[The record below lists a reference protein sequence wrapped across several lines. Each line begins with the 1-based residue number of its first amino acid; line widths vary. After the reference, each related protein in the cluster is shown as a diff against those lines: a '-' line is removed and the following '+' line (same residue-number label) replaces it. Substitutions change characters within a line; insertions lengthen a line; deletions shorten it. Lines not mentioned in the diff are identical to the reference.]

1 MIQSAM
7 SGVEKGKQ
15 VAPSQIRPERL
26 AFVSRGARSSH
37 AGLREAPM
45 GDGGQSVPWRDPAEM
60 IKAVAALQDP
70 SAFAALFDLYA
81 PRVKTLLVRMGT
93 TAEIAEDI
101 AQETLLMVWQKAAFY
116 DPSRASPSAWIY
128 TIARNVRID
137 RLRRDKRARLHMH
150 FHEVEPDEPER
161 PDVAL
166 AGKEREQRLRAALGQ
181 LSEDQVRVVQL
192 SFFEG
197 RPHGD
202 IAGILDIPLGTVKS
216 RIRLALSR
224 LRELLDHLL

>member
-1 MIQSAM
+1 M

-15 VAPSQIRPERL
+15 VAPSQIKPERSAL

-37 AGLREAPM
+37 AGSREAPM
-45 GDGGQSVPWRDPAEM
+45 GDGGETVPRRDPAEM
-60 IKAVAALQDP
+60 IKAVAALQDR

-81 PRVKTLLVRMGT
+81 PRVKTLLVRRGT

-101 AQETLLMVWQKAAFY
+101 AQETLLMVWQKAAYY

-166 AGKEREQRLRAALGQ
+166 DAKEREQRLRAALGQ
-181 LSEDQVRVVQL
+181 LSDDQVRVVQL

-197 RPHGD
+197 RSHGD